1 MAEPQRPRRVV
12 SYEPLTAAEL
22 AEDRASL
29 VGQRLEWEGREA
41 AYVRVDGRIVG
52 VVYKPTKDG

>member
-1 MAEPQRPRRVV
+1 MAERRA
-12 SYEPLTAAEL
+12 YEPLTAQEL

-29 VGQRLEWEGREA
+29 AGQRLDWQRREA

-52 VVYKPTKDG
+52 VVYRATREG